1 MTKITVYYADDIY
14 DAHKY
19 LVDNRSTNGDLR
31 DIHQNQYYGVQLSKR
46 IDWTQEQCLKALLD
60 LEEPTVF
67 ITNDYHFMRLI
78 QEFAGSEFSIYHV
91 DEDKTVYDFVDLKPN
106 YALEIGH
113 HIFVWSARKALKQ
126 V

>member
-1 MTKITVYYADDIY
+1 MTKITVYYANDIEDAKY
-14 DAHKY
+14 DECVKNTRNVEFQDSFY
-19 LVDNRSTNGDLR
+19 RVP
-31 DIHQNQYYGVQLSKR
+31 LSKR
-46 IDWTQEQCLKALLD
+46 IEWVEDSCKMALKRKT
-60 LEEPTVF
+60 PTIFV
-67 ITNDYHFMRLI
+67 TNDYNFMRLI